1 MRIVIDMQGA
11 QTESRFRGIG
21 RYTKG
26 FAQGIVRNRGSHEVI
41 LALSGELPET
51 IESIRSAFI
60 GLLPQENIR
69 VWYFPGPVA
78 EATPGNEAR
87 RQAAEL
93 IRQAFL
99 ASLRPDVIHVSSLFE
114 GYIDDA
120 VTGIR
125 CSDHTIPISVSLFDL
140 IPLRNP
146 KHYLDPNPRFA
157 GHYHRKVEQIKK
169 ADIYLAISEFAR
181 QECLT
186 YLGIPESRTIN
197 VSTAIEPGFR
207 PLVIDD
213 AAATALHQRFGLSRP
228 FVLYTGGVDER
239 KNLKNLIEAYA
250 ALPTP
255 LRSQHQL
262 LLAGRMP
269 RKNVAELEKLRINLG
284 LGPDELRFTGYIS
297 DDELVQIYNLCR
309 LFVFPSW
316 HEGFGLPALEAMAC
330 GAPVIAANTSSLPE
344 VIGLDEALFDP
355 MDTADIAAKMA
366 QALLDSNFRKM
377 LREHGL
383 QRAKRFS
390 WDETAK
396 RAITAWETMQRARQ
410 SDAPPAIQQ
419 RGKPKLAFVSPLPP
433 ERTGIADYSAELL
446 PFLAAHYDIEIVV
459 EQDQVSVPWIDQHGK
474 VRDVAWLRAHAHEM
488 DRVLYQVGNSPFH
501 RHMLS
506 LIEEIP
512 GTVVL
517 HDFYL
522 SGLMAWLELHA
533 GDIDAWT
540 KSLYAAHGYDAV
552 VARYRDP
559 EEAKRRY
566 PVNKE
571 VLRHAEG
578 VIVHSAYSCHL
589 AREWYGD
596 KCASKFEVIP
606 LLRGSVDRCERSEAR
621 KQLGLNAD
629 AFIVCSFGFLDPTKL
644 NHRLL
649 DAWLASALAADKS
662 CHLIFVGENHGG
674 DYGAALLNVIQASGC
689 ADRIRVTG
697 FASALEY
704 RQYLAAADMAVQF
717 RAQSRGETSAA
728 VLDCMG
734 QGLPTVINAHGAMAE
749 LNNKVVWMLP
759 DEFEKAAVAEA
770 LEVLWRN
777 PERRRTLGEQAK
789 RIIQERHAPETC
801 ASSYAEAIE
810 RFHDAAAENSHRSLV
825 QAIAAEESF
834 VPTKSELLQLSTC
847 IADTLPKANPEKQLL
862 LDVSASCRHDLRTG
876 IERVARALL
885 LALLKSPPAGYR
897 VEPVYLS
904 KDGAN
909 WNYRYARRY
918 TLGLLECPSEAL
930 DDEVVTRE
938 SGDVLVLLDLSDG
951 MLVQAAECSDLFT
964 DYRNRGVAVYSIV
977 YDLLPVRM
985 PEVFPPS
992 ADQNHRRW
1000 LETVVQF
1007 DGAIGISKAVAD
1019 DLMGWVNETGCR
1031 ANSRSPFHIGWFHLG
1046 ADMANSAPSKGRPD
1060 DAAQMLLLLQSRRS
1074 FLMVGTIEPR
1084 KGYAQAIEAFDMLW
1098 DEGIDVNLVIVGKEG
1113 WTGLPDTMRRDL
1125 PETVE
1130 RLRTHPEL
1138 NKRLFWLEG
1147 VSDEY
1152 LEDVYAA
1159 SKGLIAASYGEGFGL
1174 PLIEAA
1180 QRGVPVIAR
1189 DLPVF
1194 REVVGEHAF
1203 YFEGNQPQALA
1214 TRILDWLTLF
1224 ADDRPPKPIGRHWN
1238 SWDSSA
1244 TQLCEVML
1252 SGYWYRDLVPSQVH
1266 AMAMDRH
1273 LDLIHRARTRLVGT
1287 QLPAGEV
1294 ILDLGGANCPLY
1306 KMGYDHAFK
1315 KLYLIDLPP
1324 EARHDMY
1331 RDVIVDPDYAGGE
1344 VIIRYGDIT
1353 ELDSFADA
1361 SADFVWSGQSIE
1373 QVPYEKGLAMCRAAY
1388 RVLKSGAAF
1397 CLDTPNRLVT
1407 EIHTRDIGGGFIHP
1421 EHCIEYRPDEL
1432 RHLLEEAGFDIEAVW
1447 GVCEMNNTVASGVFC
1462 YEDFLFGRPLTPC
1475 VEKAYIQYFQCRK
1488 P

>member
-21 RYTKG
+21 RYTMG
-26 FAQGIVRNRGSHEVI
+26 FAQGVVRNRGTHEVV
-41 LALSGELPET
+41 LALSGEFPET
-51 IESIRSAFI
+51 IEIIRSAFL

-69 VWYFPGPVA
+69 VWYFPCPVA

-87 RQAAEL
+87 RKVAEL
-93 IRQAFL
+93 IRQNFL
-99 ASLRPDVIHVSSLFE
+99 YSLRPDVIHVSSLFE
-114 GYIDDA
+114 GYLDDA
-120 VTGIR
+120 VTGITR
-125 CSDHTIPISVSLFDL
+125 SDRSIPISVSLFDL

-157 GHYHRKVEQIKK
+157 LHYHRKVEQLKK

-181 QECLT
+181 QEGLT
-186 YLGIPESRTIN
+186 YLGVPATQAVN

-207 PLVIDD
+207 PFVINEV
-213 AAATALHQRFGLSRP
+213 AATELRQRFGLSRP

-239 KNLKNLIEAYA
+239 KNLRNLIEAYST
-250 ALPTP
+250 LPAP

-269 RKNVAELEKLRINLG
+269 EKNVAALMEQSIKAG
-284 LGPDELRFTGYIS
+284 LGPDEVCFTGYVS
-297 DDELVQIYNLCR
+297 DDELVQLYNLCR

-344 VIGLDEALFDP
+344 VVGLDDALFDP
-355 MDTADIAAKMA
+355 MNTVDIAAKMT
-366 QALLDSNFRKM
+366 QALLDTDFRNK

-383 QRAKRFS
+383 RRAKHFS

-396 RAITAWETMQRARQ
+396 RAIAAWETMQRSRPSDEPLALQQ
-410 SDAPPAIQQ
+410 SN
-419 RGKPKLAFVSPLPP
+419 KPKLAFVSPLPP

-459 EQDQVSVPWIDQHGK
+459 EQDQVSVPWINQHCK
-474 VRDVAWLRAHAHEM
+474 VRDVDWLRAHAHEL

-533 GDIDAWT
+533 GSIDAWT
-540 KSLYAAHGYDAV
+540 KSLYAAHGYGAV

-566 PVNKE
+566 PVNRE

-578 VIVHSAYSCHL
+578 VIVHSAYSRHL
-589 AREWYGD
+589 AKEWYGD

-606 LLRGSVDRCERSEAR
+606 LLRGTVDQCERYEAR
-621 KQLGLNAD
+621 KQLGLNVD

-649 DAWLASALAADKS
+649 DAWLASALANDKF

-674 DYGAALLNVIQASGC
+674 DYGTALLNVIQASDC
-689 ADRIRVTG
+689 AARIRITG

-717 RAQSRGETSAA
+717 RTQSRGETSAA

-734 QGLPTVINAHGAMAE
+734 QGLPTVINSHGAMAE
-749 LNNKVVWMLP
+749 LDHKAVWMLP
-759 DEFEKAAVAEA
+759 DEFENAAVIEA
-770 LEVLWRN
+770 LESLWRK
-777 PERRRTLGEQAK
+777 PERRTALGELAQ
-789 RIIQERHAPETC
+789 RNIQERHKPETC
-801 ASSYAEAIE
+801 AASYARAIE
-810 RFHDAAAENSHRSLV
+810 HFHAAAATAPKSLIN
-825 QAIAAEESF
+825 AIAAEETF
-834 VPTKSELLQLSTC
+834 VPTDSELLQLSTC
-847 IADTLPKANPEKQLL
+847 IANTLPKANLEKQLL

-904 KDGAN
+904 KDGDN

-918 TLGLLECPSEAL
+918 TLGLLEFPSEAL

-951 MLVQAAECSDLFT
+951 MLVQAAEGSDLFT

-977 YDLLPVRM
+977 YDLLPVRL

-992 ADQNHRRW
+992 ADQSHRRW
-1000 LETVVQF
+1000 LETVAQF

-1019 DLMGWVNETGCR
+1019 DLMGWLNETGCR

-1046 ADMANSAPSKGRPD
+1046 ADMASSAPSKGRPD
-1060 DAAQMLLLLQSRRS
+1060 DAAQTLQALQSRHS
-1074 FLMVGTIEPR
+1074 FLMVGTVEPR
-1084 KGYAQAIEAFDMLW
+1084 KGYTQAIEAFDILW
-1098 DEGIDVNLVIVGKEG
+1098 EEGLDVNLVIVGKEG
-1113 WTGLPDTMRRDL
+1113 WAGLPDAMRRDL
-1125 PETVE
+1125 PKTVA
-1130 RLRTHPEL
+1130 RLRNHPER

-1147 VSDEY
+1147 ISDEY
-1152 LEDVYAA
+1152 LEDIYAA
-1159 SKGLIAASYGEGFGL
+1159 SQGLIAASYGEGFGL

-1203 YFEGNQPQALA
+1203 YFEGNEPQALV
-1214 TRILDWLTLF
+1214 TRVRDWLTLF
-1224 ADDRPPKPIGRHWN
+1224 AADRHPKPIGRRWN

-1244 TQLCEVML
+1244 KQLCEVML
-1252 SGYWYRDLVPSQVH
+1252 SGCWYRDMVPSQVQ
-1266 AMAMDRH
+1266 AMTMDRH
-1273 LDLIHRARTRLVGT
+1273 LDMIHRARTHLVST

-1306 KMGYDHAFK
+1306 KMGYAHAFK

-1331 RDVIVDPDYAGGE
+1331 KDVIVDPDCAGGE
-1344 VIIRYGDIT
+1344 VIIRYGDMT

-1361 SADFVWSGQSIE
+1361 SADFIWSGQSIE
-1373 QVPYEKGLAMCRAAY
+1373 HVPYEKGLAMCRAAY
-1388 RVLKSGAAF
+1388 RVLKPGAAF

-1407 EIHTRDIGGGFIHP
+1407 EIHTRDVGGGFIHP

-1432 RHLLEEAGFDIEAVW
+1432 KHLIEEAGFEIEAVW
-1447 GVCEMNNTVASGVFC
+1447 GICEMNNTVASGVFC
-1462 YEDFLFGRPLTPC
+1462 YEDFLFGRSLTPC